1 MIWLPSPR
9 HPSCDFIWGWTT
21 IYATC
26 PNSLFHIPTYDLD
39 SVRVCPTRLKKS
51 TFVAPTPTKITE
63 TLEWAL
69 MNRRPWMHHACDRT
83 RPIHTAPMMRIK
95 LQRIHRPHP
104 KFRNDK
110 CYPSTQYVGWWQITI
125 LRLYLHPQTLLT
137 RTAWYHKESPI
148 YVITSRER
156 IIYLF
161 YTLTSYTFCILSN
174 PILIYLEC
182 KTISCVIHP
191 KLISG
196 WHNSQS
202 IARVLE
208 LPKVGF
214 LYTHTKS
221 QDHENPRALEYHPNV

>member
-1 MIWLPSPR
+1 MFAQNTYNSHCKIINFIDFKPNYKANNKNPNMIWLPSPR

-110 CYPSTQYVGWWQITI
+110 CYPSTQYVGWW
-125 LRLYLHPQTLLT
+125 
-137 RTAWYHKESPI
+137 
-148 YVITSRER
+148 
-156 IIYLF
+156 
-161 YTLTSYTFCILSN
+161 
-174 PILIYLEC
+174 
-182 KTISCVIHP
+182 
-191 KLISG
+191 
-196 WHNSQS
+196 
-202 IARVLE
+202 
-208 LPKVGF
+208 
-214 LYTHTKS
+214 
-221 QDHENPRALEYHPNV
+221 